1 MLTVL
6 IADDEPLAR
15 DRVRRLLASIGGYQV
30 VAECGDGESAYN
42 EVLRLTPDIVLLDI
56 RMPGWD
62 GLKTA
67 HELARLDTPPAV
79 VFCTAYGEYALAAFE
94 ANAIGY
100 LLKPIGVE
108 KLTDALAKAQ
118 RVTRPQ
124 LAALQGEEEGARKH
138 LSATSRGAITLIAIE
153 HVRLLL
159 ADQKYVTVHHRD
171 GEALIDDS
179 LKSLEEEFPQ
189 RFLRVHRNALVA
201 VDHVTA
207 LERDGEGQYYVR
219 LDDVEQTVKV
229 SRRLLGVVKDALKQ
243 L

>member
-15 DRVRRLLASIGGYQV
+15 DRLKRLLGNLGGYQV
-30 VAECGDGESAYN
+30 IADCGDGERAYN
-42 EVLRLTPDIVLLDI
+42 DVLKLAPDIVLLDI

-67 HELARLDTPPAV
+67 HELAKLETPPAV
-79 VFCTAYGEYALAAFE
+79 VFCTAFGEYALAAFE

-100 LLKPIGVE
+100 LLKPVNPE
-108 KLTDALAKAQ
+108 KLAIALGKA
-118 RVTRPQ
+118 RRITRPQ
-124 LAALQGEEEGARKH
+124 LAALQGDDDDARKH

-159 ADQKYVTVHHRD
+159 ADQKYVTVYHRD

-179 LKSLEEEFPQ
+179 LKSLEDEFPQ

-201 VDHVTA
+201 KDYVTA
-207 LERDGEGQYYVR
+207 LERDNDGQYFVR
-219 LDDVEQTVKV
+219 LADFEQTVKV
-229 SRRLLGVVKDALKQ
+229 SRRLLGLVKDALKQ

>member
-15 DRVRRLLASIGGYQV
+15 DRLRRLLGNIGGYQV
-30 VAECGDGESAYN
+30 VAECGDGERAYN

-67 HELARLDTPPAV
+67 HELAKIETPPAV
-79 VFCTAYGEYALAAFE
+79 VFCTAFGEYALAAFE

-100 LLKPIGVE
+100 LLKPMNAE
-108 KLTDALAKAQ
+108 KLADALAKAQ

-124 LAALQGEEEGARKH
+124 LAALTGDDGGARKH

-159 ADQKYVTVHHRD
+159 ADQKYVTAYHRD

-179 LKSLEEEFPQ
+179 LKSLEEEFPH

-201 VDHVTA
+201 IDQISA
-207 LERDGEGQYYVR
+207 LERDNEGQYLVR
-219 LDDVEQTVKV
+219 IADIEQTVKV

-243 L
+243 M

>member
-15 DRVRRLLASIGGYQV
+15 DRLKRLLGNLGGYQV
-30 VAECGDGESAYN
+30 IADCGDGERAYN
-42 EVLRLTPDIVLLDI
+42 DVLKLAPDIVLLDI

-67 HELARLDTPPAV
+67 HELAKLETPPAV
-79 VFCTAYGEYALAAFE
+79 VFCTAFGEYALAAFE

-100 LLKPIGVE
+100 LLKPVNPE
-108 KLTDALAKAQ
+108 KLAIALGKA
-118 RVTRPQ
+118 RRITRPQ
-124 LAALQGEEEGARKH
+124 LAALQGDDDDARKH

-159 ADQKYVTVHHRD
+159 ADQKYVTVYHRN

-179 LKSLEEEFPQ
+179 LKSLEDEFPQ

-201 VDHVTA
+201 KDYVTA
-207 LERDGEGQYYVR
+207 LERDNDGQYFVR
-219 LDDVEQTVKV
+219 LADFEQTVKV
-229 SRRLLGVVKDALKQ
+229 SRRLLGLVKDALKQ

>member
-15 DRVRRLLASIGGYQV
+15 DRMKRLLGQLEGYQV
-30 VAECGDGESAYN
+30 VGECGDGESTYR
-42 EVLRLTPDIVLLDI
+42 EVLRLTPDVVLLDI

-79 VFCTAYGEYALAAFE
+79 VFCTAFGEYALAAFE

-100 LLKPIGVE
+100 LLKPVSAQ
-108 KLTDALAKAQ
+108 KLADALAKAQ

-124 LAALQGEEEGARKH
+124 LAALQAEPEGARKH

-153 HVRLLL
+153 HVRLLQ
-159 ADQKYVTVHHRD
+159 ADQKYVTVFHRD

-179 LKSLEEEFPQ
+179 LKSLEEEFPH

-201 VDHVTA
+201 RDFVTA
-207 LERDGEGQYYVR
+207 LERDDDGQYVVR
-219 LDDVEQTVKV
+219 LADFDQPVKV
-229 SRRLLGVVKDALKQ
+229 SRRLLATVKEELKQ

>member
-15 DRVRRLLASIGGYQV
+15 DRLKRLLGNLGGYQV
-30 VAECGDGESAYN
+30 IADCGDGERAYN
-42 EVLRLTPDIVLLDI
+42 DVLKLAPDIVLLDI

-67 HELARLDTPPAV
+67 HELAKLETPPAI
-79 VFCTAYGEYALAAFE
+79 VFCTAFGEYALAAFE

-100 LLKPIGVE
+100 LLKPVNPE
-108 KLTDALAKAQ
+108 KLAIALGKA
-118 RVTRPQ
+118 RRITRPQ
-124 LAALQGEEEGARKH
+124 LAALQGDDDDARKH

-159 ADQKYVTVHHRD
+159 ADQKYVTVYHRD

-179 LKSLEEEFPQ
+179 LKSLEDEFPQ

-201 VDHVTA
+201 KDYVTA
-207 LERDGEGQYYVR
+207 LERDNDGQYFVR
-219 LDDVEQTVKV
+219 LADFEQTVKV
-229 SRRLLGVVKDALKQ
+229 SRRLLGLVKDALKQ

>member
-1 MLTVL
+1 MLTVM

-15 DRVRRLLASIGGYQV
+15 DRLKRLLGNIGGYQV
-30 VAECGDGESAYN
+30 VAECGDGERAYN

-67 HELARLDTPPAV
+67 HELAKIETPPAV
-79 VFCTAYGEYALAAFE
+79 VFCTAFGEYALAAFE

-100 LLKPIGVE
+100 LLKPVNPE
-108 KLTDALAKAQ
+108 KLADALAKAQ
-118 RVTRPQ
+118 RITRPQ
-124 LAALQGEEEGARKH
+124 LAALQGDDDEARRH
-138 LSATSRGAITLIAIE
+138 LSATSRGAITLIAVE
-153 HVRLLL
+153 HVRLLV
-159 ADQKYVTVHHRD
+159 ADQKYVTVYHRD

-201 VDHVTA
+201 TDYVTA
-207 LERDGEGQYYVR
+207 LERDSEGQYSVR
-219 LDDVEQTVKV
+219 VADVEQTVKV

>member
-15 DRVRRLLASIGGYQV
+15 DRVKRLLANIGGYQV
-30 VAECGDGESAYN
+30 VAECGDGERAYS

-67 HELARLDTPPAV
+67 HELAKIDTPPAV
-79 VFCTAYGEYALAAFE
+79 VFCTAFGEYALAAFE

-100 LLKPIGVE
+100 LLKPVNAD

-124 LAALQGEEEGARKH
+124 LAALASDHDSSRKH

-159 ADQKYVTVHHRD
+159 ADQKYVTVYHRD

-201 VDHVTA
+201 RDYVTS
-207 LERDGEGQYYVR
+207 LERDGEGQYFVR
-219 LDDVEQTVKV
+219 LADIEQTVKV
-229 SRRLLGVVKDALKQ
+229 SRRLLGLVKDELKQ

>member
-15 DRVRRLLASIGGYQV
+15 DRLRRLLGNIGSYQV
-30 VAECGDGESAYN
+30 VAECGDGERAYN
-42 EVLRLTPDIVLLDI
+42 DVLRLTPDIVLLDI

-67 HELARLDTPPAV
+67 HELAKIDTPPAV
-79 VFCTAYGEYALAAFE
+79 VFCTAFGEYALAAFE

-100 LLKPIGVE
+100 LLKPVNAE
-108 KLTDALAKAQ
+108 KLADALAKAQ

-124 LAALQGEEEGARKH
+124 LAALAGDDGGARKH

-159 ADQKYVTVHHRD
+159 ADQKYVTVYHRD

-179 LKSLEEEFPQ
+179 LKSLEEEFPY

-201 VDHVTA
+201 IDHITA
-207 LERDGEGQYYVR
+207 LERDNDGQYLVR
-219 LDDVEQTVKV
+219 IADIEHTVKV

-243 L
+243 M

>member
-1 MLTVL
+1 MLTVM

-15 DRVRRLLASIGGYQV
+15 DRLKRLLNNIGGYQV
-30 VAECGDGESAYN
+30 VAECGDGERAYN

-67 HELARLDTPPAV
+67 HELAKIETPPAV
-79 VFCTAYGEYALAAFE
+79 VFCTAFGEYALAAFE

-100 LLKPIGVE
+100 LLKPVNPE
-108 KLTDALAKAQ
+108 KLADALAKAQ
-118 RVTRPQ
+118 RITRPQ
-124 LAALQGEEEGARKH
+124 LAALQGDDDEARKH
-138 LSATSRGAITLIAIE
+138 LSATSRGAITLIAVE
-153 HVRLLL
+153 HVRLLV
-159 ADQKYVTVHHRD
+159 ADQKYVTVYHRD

-201 VDHVTA
+201 TDYVTA
-207 LERDGEGQYYVR
+207 LERDGEGQYFVR
-219 LDDVEQTVKV
+219 VADIEQTVKV